1 MKIRLNLGTR
11 PLETHRRF
19 LAASGLAGAL
29 AGLVLLILSWHVYRV
44 RKADQEFR
52 AQMDQVQRKMVA
64 LRQQRQALEQYF
76 GRPENRNLHERSVY
90 LNSLIDQRS
99 FNWTQ
104 MFMDMEK
111 VLPAGV
117 RVVSISPKL
126 EKGRVSVKL
135 TIGAT
140 TDESKLKFLKALE
153 SSKQFTGIAVL
164 GERTPNRA
172 ESADAALVELEAW
185 YLGT

>member
-1 MKIRLNLGTR
+1 MKIRLNLATR

-19 LAASGLAGAL
+19 LAAAGLVGTL
-29 AGLVLLILSWHVYRV
+29 AGLALMILSWRVYAV

-52 AQMDQVQRKMVA
+52 AKMDQVQRRMID
-64 LRQQRQALEQYF
+64 LRQQRQELERF
-76 GRPENRNLHERSVY
+76 FDRPENRNLHDRSAY

-104 MFMDMEK
+104 MFMDLEK
-111 VLPAGV
+111 LLPGGV

-135 TIGAT
+135 VIGT
-140 TDESKLKFLKALE
+140 TSDESKLKFLKALE
-153 SSKQFTGIAVL
+153 SSKEFTGIAVL
-164 GERTPNRA
+164 SERTPTRG
-172 ESADAALVELEAW
+172 ESADVSFVELTAW
-185 YLGT
+185 YLRT

>member
-1 MKIRLNLGTR
+1 MKIRLNLATR

-19 LAASGLAGAL
+19 LAAAGVVGLL
-29 AGLVLLILSWHVYRV
+29 AGLALGILSWRVYAV

-52 AQMDQVQRKMVA
+52 AKMDQVQRRMID
-64 LRQQRQALEQYF
+64 LRQQRQELERF
-76 GRPENRNLHERSVY
+76 FDRPENKNLHDRSAY

-104 MFMDMEK
+104 MFMDLEK
-111 VLPAGV
+111 LLPGGV

-135 TIGAT
+135 LIGAT
-140 TDESKLKFLKALE
+140 SDEGRHKFLKALE
-153 SSKQFTGIAVL
+153 SSKEFTGITVL
-164 GERTPNRA
+164 SVRTPNRA
-172 ESADAALVELEAW
+172 ESADTSLVELTAW